1 MITHDLGVI
10 ADIAD
15 SVMVMYAGRAAEYA
29 DRRTLYYQPHHPY
42 TIGLLE
48 SIPGSTG
55 AGERLRPIPGQ
66 PPSLINV
73 PSGCAFHPRCRYVMD
88 QCISEAP
95 PLVTL
100 QSEAGGH
107 RSACWLPRAAIGLGA
122 ESEELRGAAV
132 AAGRSDRAKAVA
144 EASAA
149 SIEARGSVA

>member
-29 DRRTLYYQPHHPY
+29 DRRTLFYQPHHPY
-42 TIGLLE
+42 TLGLLE

-55 AGERLRPIPGQ
+55 AAERLRPIPGQ

-88 QCISEAP
+88 RCMSEAP
-95 PLVTL
+95 PLTTL
-100 QSEAGGH
+100 ESEAGGH
-107 RSACWLPRAAIGLGA
+107 RSACWLPPSALGLGA
-122 ESEELRGAAV
+122 EAEELRDGAV
-132 AAGRSDRAKAVA
+132 AAGRTDRARAVA

-149 SIEARGSVA
+149 TTEAKGSVA